1 MEKQEKE
8 DNNSASSKHDEIEPK
23 YSRVEKNKGK
33 QNKIILI
40 KSEVNH
46 LDKSEQTKNIK
57 KLKNHRKTF

>member
-40 KSEVNH
+40 K
-46 LDKSEQTKNIK
+46 
-57 KLKNHRKTF
+57 